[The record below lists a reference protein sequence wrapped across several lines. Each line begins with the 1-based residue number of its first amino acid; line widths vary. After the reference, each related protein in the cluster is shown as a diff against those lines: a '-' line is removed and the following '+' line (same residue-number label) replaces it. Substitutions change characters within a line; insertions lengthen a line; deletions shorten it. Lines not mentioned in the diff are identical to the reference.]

1 MARFGVRKIHNT
13 KNLIRLPNGKGSI
26 HAKVSGYYS
35 SYYKDSH
42 IRVRDYVKT
51 LSSKVLQLSRKPRV
65 LPVRVW
71 PGIIS

>member
-51 LSSKVLQLSRKPRV
+51 LSFDEQYNFGINVLKQFGWKP
-65 LPVRVW
+65 
-71 PGIIS
+71 